1 LSFHVVRLLDIIHDE
16 NRLYLVFEFL
26 DLDLK
31 KYMDT
36 LPTTTITGLPLDQ
49 VKVLLATGHT
59 LRAKKSKQQKDD
71 ICPMSS
77 TLLTPTNKQKK
88 HH

>member
-1 LSFHVVRLLDIIHDE
+1 MFMRRPEQTTLLYNLHAIRLLDIIHDE

-49 VKVLLATGHT
+49 VKVIPVT
-59 LRAKKSKQQKDD
+59 
-71 ICPMSS
+71 
-77 TLLTPTNKQKK
+77 
-88 HH
+88 